1 MVTLENRKTTILGG
15 TSGIGLATGAL
26 LTERGAEVTVGSRN
40 EGHLDQARPSL
51 PEGARAVR
59 VDATDRGSL
68 REFFDEVG
76 PIDDLVD
83 TFAGKPVAQLQ
94 AIAMALPT
102 LDEHGSVTFV
112 SAASAQS
119 ALPGISGAVL
129 PCDGWLRLT

>member
-26 LTERGAEVTVGSRN
+26 L
-40 EGHLDQARPSL
+40 
-51 PEGARAVR
+51 
-59 VDATDRGSL
+59 TDRGSL